1 MFTKPS
7 FPKIYTNDYRDSSY
21 KDKEL
26 QKVKEKISILTDLML
41 QISKEIQEIKDSIN
55 ERNKGNERNQ
65 DNDIK
70 SEENTEKSYIIPIIT
85 SITSISVGILCY
97 RFFKI
102 IKL

>member
-41 QISKEIQEIKDSIN
+41 QISKEIQEIKDSIYKGVLYTTLHLSDN
-55 ERNKGNERNQ
+55 VYVFIGKPERTFCQTPFTFYQYVCR
-65 DNDIK
+65 
-70 SEENTEKSYIIPIIT
+70 
-85 SITSISVGILCY
+85 
-97 RFFKI
+97 
-102 IKL
+102 